1 MGGVKQGKS
10 VRKNAPVKQ
19 TNIKRVIIAITLA
32 LIGLGIYTVAYQY
45 THQAKLEADNRAKQ
59 TQIQKQLKDLQ
70 DTTNRNAEQQKQIE
84 ELTKQLQAKKDGQAR
99 ALAEAPVS
107 HVQPAVAVSGTCADW
122 MSVAGITDTYNATIL
137 LNKES
142 HCNPNA
148 VNRSSGA
155 CGLAQELPCGKS
167 GCSLGDGACQMAW
180 MNRYVLG
187 RYGSWANAVAFHLS
201 HNWY

>member
-10 VRKNAPVKQ
+10 ARKGAPVKHN
-19 TNIKRVIIAITLA
+19 NIKRVIIAITLA
-32 LIGLGIYTVAYQY
+32 LIGLGIYTLAYQY
-45 THQAKLEADNRAKQ
+45 THQAKLEADVKVKQ
-59 TQIQKQLKDLQ
+59 SQIQKQLKDLQ

-84 ELTKQLQAKKDGQAR
+84 ELTKQLQAKKAGQAR
-99 ALAEAPVS
+99 ALAEASVS
-107 HVQPAVAVSGTCADW
+107 HVQPVVAVSGTCADW
-122 MSVAGITDTYNATIL
+122 MSAAGITDTYNATIL

-142 HCNPNA
+142 HCNPRA
-148 VNRSSGA
+148 VNPSSGA

-167 GCSLGDGACQMAW
+167 GCALGDGACQMAW
-180 MNRYVLG
+180 MNSYVLR

>member
-1 MGGVKQGKS
+1 MS
-10 VRKNAPVKQ
+10 
-19 TNIKRVIIAITLA
+19 TNRGTKALNGLSMKRSIIALIVSISLA
-32 LIGLGIYTVAYQY
+32 LLAAGVFTAIDGYTKSAKTKVELQKTYQE
-45 THQAKLEADNRAKQ
+45 L
-59 TQIQKQLKDLQ
+59 QLKQIELDKNKL
-70 DTTNRNAEQQKQIE
+70 DSKENQKKIE
-84 ELTKQLQAKKDGQAR
+84 ELTKQLQAKKDAAT
-99 ALAEAPVS
+99 ALAQAPKPVIR
-107 HVQPAVAVSGTCADW
+107 PTVAVSGTCAEW
-122 MSVAGITDTYNATIL
+122 MSAAGITDTYNATIL

-167 GCSLGDGACQMAW
+167 GCMLGDGACQMAW

-187 RYGSWANAVAFHLS
+187 RYGSWANAVQWHLS